1 MNKKTSASPKSD
13 SHDLKPASPAP
24 TRWRKLSV
32 SWVDQFKAEALR
44 EREGLDREA
53 HRRSARYLVTHIAGD
68 ADPRRFDQPLP
79 AALRGGRCDRVGDDR
94 AIARLLDERIFVRI
108 VRVDDRKDAYD
119 F

>member
-1 MNKKTSASPKSD
+1 MSKSTSASPKSD
-13 SHDLKPASPAP
+13 SHDLKPASPAAI
-24 TRWRKLSV
+24 RWRKLSV

-44 EREGLDREA
+44 ELEGFDREA

-79 AALRGGRCDRVGDDR
+79 AALHGGRCDRVGDDR
-94 AIARLLDERIFVRI
+94 AIARLLDECIFVRI

>member
-1 MNKKTSASPKSD
+1 MSKRTSASPKSD

-32 SWVDQFKAEALR
+32 SWVYQFEAEALR
-44 EREGLDREA
+44 ELERLDREA
-53 HRRSARYLVTHIAGD
+53 HPRSARYLVTHSAGD

-79 AALRGGRCDRVGDDR
+79 AALHGGRCDHVGDDR
-94 AIARLLDERIFVRI
+94 VIARILDERIFVRI
-108 VRVDDRKDAYD
+108 VRVDHRKDVYD